1 MSSGGDLTLQ
11 VTLCETVNIPPY
23 SELETL
29 SSVNDFS
36 SQVGDWLLE
45 DSLLGSK
52 RINATTARA
61 IITPNSHVVVR
72 LINPTDT
79 PVTIYK
85 STRVASITKLPQ
97 VNLCGVSQSTAIP

>member
-1 MSSGGDLTLQ
+1 DLALQ
-11 VTLCETVNIPPY
+11 ATLCETVNIPPY

-36 SQVGDWLLE
+36 SQVGDCLLE
-45 DSLLGSK
+45 DSLSK
-52 RINATTARA
+52 RIIATTARA
-61 IITPNSHVVVR
+61 VITQNSHVVVC

-85 STRVASITKLPQ
+85 GTGVASITKLPQ
-97 VNLCGVSQSTAIP
+97 VNLCGVSQSTAIPQN